1 MDILAIG
8 LEPNLKQKLNKKLL
22 FNKIDLIFMISYYII
37 ILANSILF

>member
-8 LEPNLKQKLNKKLL
+8 LEPNLKQKLIKKLL
-22 FNKIDLIFMISYYII
+22 FNKIDLFFMISYYII